1 MVTFSH
7 AFQEW
12 RNCQY
17 EISKQK
23 KEPLFACPACDASQ
37 HSVHID
43 GNKNYIVFLKFK
55 GNIYV
60 NVFNTH
66 CTDLWLYTEAVE
78 SLTIPMSSLLIIL
91 Q

>member
-1 MVTFSH
+1 MVTFSR

-23 KEPLFACPACDASQ
+23 KEPLFVCPACDASQ

-43 GNKNYIVFLKFK
+43 GNKK
-55 GNIYV
+55 
-60 NVFNTH
+60 
-66 CTDLWLYTEAVE
+66 LYRFSKV
-78 SLTIPMSSLLIIL
+78 
-91 Q
+91 QR